1 MPGSWPRSAAASGP
15 RSGGCDD
22 RAARRASGGSR
33 EGRPACRGG
42 DRDASQGARDPSG
55 QARGGGGRP
64 GRARASPA
72 GAQGDAGPGQH
83 HAQRDGEARPM
94 SEPQR
99 VEVEILGQKY
109 TIRSEADP
117 KHVRDIA
124 AYVEKR
130 AKSVEGQ
137 LRGPDP
143 VKALA
148 LASLYI
154 ADELFRAREDLSK
167 YEGDLPKRIGAM
179 VDLLDAIT
187 PGKGQR

>member
-1 MPGSWPRSAAASGP
+1 
-15 RSGGCDD
+15 
-22 RAARRASGGSR
+22 
-33 EGRPACRGG
+33 
-42 DRDASQGARDPSG
+42 
-55 QARGGGGRP
+55 
-64 GRARASPA
+64 
-72 GAQGDAGPGQH
+72 
-83 HAQRDGEARPM
+83 M

-154 ADELFRAREDLSK
+154 ADELFRQRDVNRARDGHLAERASEL
-167 YEGDLPKRIGAM
+167 ERL
-179 VDLLDAIT
+179 VDRVLMAS
-187 PGKGQR
+187 